1 MNNDT
6 KIIKPYEKR
15 IAYGII
21 AAVIL
26 LIVLFPFVFTRF
38 FCYDTIIIKIMGF
51 IVILSTTFP
60 LVPIG
65 FCLLLYL
72 SPLIISILYTGYYYL
87 IYRNWCTSILPFF
100 IVGLI
105 YFMYFIL
112 LYNIN
117 DIVKIMSSMYQEM
130 DTPSKNE
137 E

>member
-1 MNNDT
+1 MDNDT
-6 KIIKPYEKR
+6 KKIKPYDKH

-21 AAVIL
+21 FTVIL

-38 FCYDTIIIKIMGF
+38 FCYDNLVTKVLGTIVM
-51 IVILSTTFP
+51 LSTTFP
-60 LVPIG
+60 LIPIG

-87 IYRNWCTSILPFF
+87 IYRQWCTTIIPFF
-100 IVGLI
+100 IVGIVYFI
-105 YFMYFIL
+105 YFVL

-117 DIVKIMSSMYQEM
+117 DIVKITYSMYQEM
-130 DTPSKNE
+130 DIPPKTE